1 MESNEKKGCSYN
13 DSVHP
18 DGSRVCCE
26 GYCLV
31 CKDGR
36 WVDTSVNQASY

>member
-1 MESNEKKGCSYN
+1 MKLQEKKSCHSD
-13 DSVHP
+13 DSAYP
-18 DGSRVCCE
+18 DGSKVCCE

-36 WVDTSVNQASY
+36 WLDTMVKKESY

>member
-1 MESNEKKGCSYN
+1 MEAQDKKSCRSDG
-13 DSVHP
+13 SVHP
-18 DGSRVCCE
+18 DGSKVCCE

-36 WVDTSVNQASY
+36 WMEPLVQKESF